1 MDTGRAHSTFL
12 EIAAAFIIRS
22 RLGAARDPQARELMP
37 FRWISSRRR
46 RSALAPGSG
55 GAFGCV
61 FCFFSRARKLGVVAK
76 AADWLLVLIRAAD
89 WLIVSDR
96 QPISGIGYRSG
107 RLGQVHWHRRPPRIR
122 SAPAAASRCISCRF
136 AVGRERSR
144 RGGR

>member
-61 FCFFSRARKLGVVAK
+61 FFFFFRERVSLASLRKLLIGC
-76 AADWLLVLIRAAD
+76 WYSLELL
-89 WLIVSDR
+89 
-96 QPISGIGYRSG
+96 IG
-107 RLGQVHWHRRPPRIR
+107 
-122 SAPAAASRCISCRF
+122 
-136 AVGRERSR
+136 
-144 RGGR
+144 